1 MGQKT
6 HPIGLRLGIIK
17 DWDSRWFATRGYQ
30 ELLKEDLLIKRYLK
44 RRLYQAGISKIL
56 IERKGDKL
64 TITIKTARPGLVIG
78 RKGEQVDKLSE
89 EMKQLTKR
97 VVQLNIEEI
106 KRADLDAQLVAEHIA
121 KQLEQRVS
129 FRRVMKKAIASS
141 MRAGAQGIRV
151 ACSGRL
157 GGAEMARYETYRE
170 GRVPLHT
177 LRADI
182 DFARATANTAYGT
195 CGVKVWIFH
204 GEVLDRRPTGAPAAA
219 R

>member
-1 MGQKT
+1 MLMPKRVKFRKT
-6 HPIGLRLGIIK
+6 HRGRMAGKAYRGSSIAFGEFGL
-17 DWDSRWFATRGYQ
+17 
-30 ELLKEDLLIKRYLK
+30 
-44 RRLYQAGISKIL
+44 QA
-56 IERKGDKL
+56 
-64 TITIKTARPGLVIG
+64 
-78 RKGEQVDKLSE
+78 
-89 EMKQLTKR
+89 
-97 VVQLNIEEI
+97 VQLNIEEI

-129 FRRVMKKAIASS
+129 FRRAMKKAIASS

-151 ACSGRL
+151 NCTGRL
-157 GGAEMARYETYRE
+157 GGSEMARFETYRE

-195 CGVKVWIFH
+195 CGVKVWMFH
-204 GEVLDRRPTGAPAAA
+204 GEVLDKAALQGHPTQSGPAPAN